1 MPYTLQIDRMATP
14 FEYLQCQFRLCIDR
28 QSRSNLHHFKT
39 FNTPLLP
46 GIDAM
51 KHHEARKIIVAVA
64 PTGKKIKRP
73 SINPLTPQDVA
84 RQVIA
89 CEKAGA
95 SMVHMHVRDQH
106 GEQTEDI
113 TDFSATLDLI
123 RKDSGIVIQGS
134 TGGLTDLTLE
144 QRCVALDDARVE
156 VASLN
161 MGSINFA
168 EDVYVNRMPDIRYWA
183 RRMEETR
190 VVPELEI
197 FAAGM
202 LPAYVQLVEEGV
214 LKPPYSIGFVLGV
227 RWTLP
232 ANPETILF
240 MKTLL
245 PEKDVPW
252 GVIHAGM
259 KDFSLLAS
267 AIGMGASVVRVG
279 FEDSAYLGPGKAAKT
294 NVELVERIVSLI
306 EQMGCEV
313 ATCEEARQMLG
324 IN

>member
-1 MPYTLQIDRMATP
+1 MRC
-14 FEYLQCQFRLCIDR
+14 EYGLCIDR
-28 QSRSNLHHFKT
+28 QSISNLLNFSAVQQQLIFEGMNSMSLHKS
-39 FNTPLLP
+39 
-46 GIDAM
+46 
-51 KHHEARKIIVAVA
+51 RKIIVAVA
-64 PTGKKIKRP
+64 PTGKKIKP
-73 SINPLTPQDVA
+73 PAVNPLTPEDVA

-95 SMVHMHVRDQH
+95 SMVHLHVRDQR
-106 GEQTEDI
+106 GKQTEDL
-113 TDFSATLDLI
+113 TDFSATLGLI
-123 RKDSGIVIQGS
+123 RNDSDIVIQGS

-161 MGSINFA
+161 LGSINFG

-202 LPAYVQLVEEGV
+202 LPAYMQLVEEGV

-227 RWTLP
+227 RWALP
-232 ANPETILF
+232 ANPETLFF

-259 KDFSLLAS
+259 QDFSLLAT
-267 AIGMGASVVRVG
+267 AIGVGASVVRVG
-279 FEDSAYLGPGKAAKT
+279 FEDSAFYAPGKAALT
-294 NVELVERIVSLI
+294 NAELVERIVSLVR
-306 EQMGCEV
+306 QMGNEV
-313 ATCEEARQMLG
+313 ASCDEAREILG
-324 IN
+324 IVK